1 MSWETQHKSRNPAD
15 GIIRPFTACNDIHN
29 MRHGASSFAGV
40 HMILICCC
48 LPYSHLMG
56 FGLFVLQCL
65 QTKGNPPLGRTPT
78 AITKQLYLCFA
89 RRRRAGPEGIPHRVQ
104 GSMREWRARP
114 LVLSIPS
121 LCPMMRQHNNFFK
134 SRTVGAFL
142 ICC

>member
-1 MSWETQHKSRNPAD
+1 MHQLGPA
-15 GIIRPFTACNDIHN
+15 PAYNDIHN

-65 QTKGNPPLGRTPT
+65 QAKGNPPLGRTPT

-89 RRRRAGPEGIPHRVQ
+89 RRRRAGPR
-104 GSMREWRARP
+104 REA
-114 LVLSIPS
+114 
-121 LCPMMRQHNNFFK
+121 
-134 SRTVGAFL
+134 L
-142 ICC
+142 IVSKVA